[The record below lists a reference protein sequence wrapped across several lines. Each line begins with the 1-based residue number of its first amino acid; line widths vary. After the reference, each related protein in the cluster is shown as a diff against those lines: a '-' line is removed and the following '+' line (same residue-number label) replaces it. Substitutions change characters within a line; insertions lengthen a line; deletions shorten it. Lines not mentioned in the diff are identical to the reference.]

1 MIPILVYMDQKKKY
15 HSQLTRRSF
24 IKKTGLTTSLF
35 SLYPLSFS
43 SFFSNSTD
51 DKRII
56 VIGAG
61 LAGLSCAYELD
72 QAGFNVILIEA
83 RSRPGGRVNTYREPF
98 SDNLYSEMGAEYV
111 DSSDTY
117 IHEYCKKFDL
127 KVLPAK
133 QYDGVYVKGQ
143 TSTIEG
149 LRSGRDLLPFKGALE
164 GKLFG
169 QEVQYIQ
176 KWIDLVK
183 QKGISSPEVQAL
195 DKISVEDIL
204 KEGGAPKDII
214 DLYTY
219 ANATEQTA
227 VPSKMSALYMVL
239 SNTRTSNFSENTV
252 EGRIFGG
259 NDQLPKTFAKK
270 LGTKIMYNR
279 PLQRLDYDSNGI
291 TATVKENE
299 RLVQIPAK
307 KCVLAIPASI
317 LKNIDINPGF
327 SIEKINCINN
337 QQYGHA
343 MKIAMQ
349 YRQRFWDDKN
359 SIGQRVF
366 TDTPLRR
373 VYHFSIDQPG
383 PRGILLSFTSGED
396 AIKLGRLDKNE
407 RLNIAQNTCRDIWP
421 EAPNFWEKGV
431 VKYWNEDPWVKA
443 SYSFAGIGQ
452 KGFREILAKPEG
464 PVFFAGEH
472 TAIQRASMNGAIESG
487 MRVTEELK
495 RADIS

>member
-149 LRSGRDLLPFKGALE
+149 LRSGRDLLPFNGALE

-349 YRQRFWDDKN
+349 YRQRFWDNKN

>member
-1 MIPILVYMDQKKKY
+1 MIKNQN
-15 HSQLTRRSF
+15 QFTRRTF
-24 IKKTGLTTSLF
+24 IKKAGLTTSLF
-35 SLYPLSFS
+35 SLYPLSYS
-43 SFFSNSTD
+43 SIFSNSTD

-72 QAGFNVILIEA
+72 QAGFNVMLIEA
-83 RSRPGGRVNTYREPF
+83 RSRPGGRVNTYRDPF

-117 IHEYCKKFDL
+117 IQEYCKKFNL
-127 KVLPAK
+127 KILPAK

-143 TSTIEG
+143 TSSIEG
-149 LRSGRDLLPFKGALE
+149 LRSGRDLLPFKGTLE

-183 QKGISSPEVQAL
+183 LKGINSPEVQAL
-195 DKISVEDIL
+195 DRISVEDIL

-219 ANATEQTA
+219 ANATEETA
-227 VPSKMSALYMVL
+227 VPSKMSALYMIL

-252 EGRIFGG
+252 EGRILGG
-259 NDQLPKTFAKK
+259 NDQLPKTLAQK

-279 PLQRLDYDSNGI
+279 PLLRLDYNSNGI
-291 TATVKENE
+291 IATVKEKQ

-317 LKNIDINPGF
+317 LKNIEINPGF
-327 SIEKINCINN
+327 SEEKINCINN

-349 YRQRFWDDKN
+349 YRQRFWDNKN

-396 AIKLGRLDKNE
+396 AIKLGKLDNKK
-407 RLNIAQNTCRDIWP
+407 RLNIAQNTCRNIWP
-421 EAPNFWEKGV
+421 EAPMFWEKGV

-443 SYSFAGIGQ
+443 SYSFAGVGQ

-487 MRVTEELK
+487 MRVTDELK
-495 RADIS
+495 RAEPS

>member
-1 MIPILVYMDQKKKY
+1 MDQKKKY

-149 LRSGRDLLPFKGALE
+149 LRSGRDLLPFNGALE

-349 YRQRFWDDKN
+349 YRQRFWDNKN

-366 TDTPLRR
+366 TDTPLR
-373 VYHFSIDQPG
+373 
-383 PRGILLSFTSGED
+383 
-396 AIKLGRLDKNE
+396 
-407 RLNIAQNTCRDIWP
+407 
-421 EAPNFWEKGV
+421 
-431 VKYWNEDPWVKA
+431 
-443 SYSFAGIGQ
+443 
-452 KGFREILAKPEG
+452 
-464 PVFFAGEH
+464 
-472 TAIQRASMNGAIESG
+472 
-487 MRVTEELK
+487 
-495 RADIS
+495 

>member
-1 MIPILVYMDQKKKY
+1 MATSLV
-15 HSQLTRRSF
+15 SISP
-24 IKKTGLTTSLF
+24 LTTSSIF
-35 SLYPLSFS
+35 SAS
-43 SFFSNSTD
+43 SD

-56 VIGAG
+56 VVGAG

-83 RSRPGGRVNTYREPF
+83 RSRPGGRVRTYRDPF
-98 SDNLYSEMGAEYV
+98 ADNLYAEMGAEYV
-111 DSSDTY
+111 DSTDTY
-117 IHEYCKKFDL
+117 VKEYCKKFDL

-133 QYDGVYVKGQ
+133 QYDGVFVRNQRLSMK
-143 TSTIEG
+143 G
-149 LRSGRDLLPFKGALE
+149 LRSGADLLPFKGTLK

-183 QKGISSPEVQAL
+183 KKGVTSPEVQAL
-195 DKISVEDIL
+195 DKMSVEEIL
-204 KEGGAPKDII
+204 KYGGAPKDII

-219 ANATEQTA
+219 TNATEETT
-227 VPSKMSALYMVL
+227 VPSKMSALNMVL
-239 SNTRTSNFSENTV
+239 ANTKISSFNENTV

-259 NDQLPKTFAKK
+259 NDQLPRIFAKK
-270 LGTKIMYNR
+270 LGSKIKYNR
-279 PLQRLDYDSNGI
+279 SLQRLDFDSKGV

-299 RLVQIPAK
+299 KLTSITAI

-317 LKNIDINPGF
+317 LKNININPGF
-327 SIEKINCINN
+327 STEKTNCIKT

-349 YRQRFWDDKN
+349 YRRRFWDDKN

-366 TDTPLRR
+366 TDTSLRR
-373 VYHFSIDQPG
+373 IYHFSIDQPG

-396 AIKLGRLDKNE
+396 AIKLGRLDENK
-407 RLNIAQNTCRDIWP
+407 RMKIAQNTCKNIWSESP
-421 EAPNFWEKGV
+421 QYWEKGIT
-431 VKYWNEDPWVKA
+431 KYWNEDPWVKA
-443 SYSFAGIGQ
+443 SYSVDGIGQ
-452 KGFREILAKPEG
+452 KDFREILAKPEG

-487 MRVTEELK
+487 LRVIDELK
-495 RADIS
+495 RAVKV

>member
-1 MIPILVYMDQKKKY
+1 M
-15 HSQLTRRSF
+15 
-24 IKKTGLTTSLF
+24 
-35 SLYPLSFS
+35 
-43 SFFSNSTD
+43 
-51 DKRII
+51 
-56 VIGAG
+56 
-61 LAGLSCAYELD
+61 
-72 QAGFNVILIEA
+72 
-83 RSRPGGRVNTYREPF
+83 
-98 SDNLYSEMGAEYV
+98 
-111 DSSDTY
+111 
-117 IHEYCKKFDL
+117 
-127 KVLPAK
+127 PAK

-143 TSTIEG
+143 TSTIKG
-149 LRSGRDLLPFKGALE
+149 LRSGRDLLPFQGALE

-204 KEGGAPKDII
+204 KKGGAPKDII

-219 ANATEQTA
+219 ANATEATA

-259 NDQLPKTFAKK
+259 NDQLPKTLAKK
-270 LGTKIMYNR
+270 LGTKIMYNK

-291 TATVKENE
+291 TATVKENK

-349 YRQRFWDDKN
+349 YRQRFWDNNN

-396 AIKLGRLDKNE
+396 AIKLGRLDNNK
-407 RLNIAQNTCRDIWP
+407 RLNIAQNTCRNLWP
-421 EAPNFWEKGV
+421 EAPKFWEKGV

-443 SYSFAGIGQ
+443 SYSFAGVGQ
-452 KGFREILAKPEG
+452 KDFREILAKPEG
-464 PVFFAGEH
+464 PIFFAGEH
-472 TAIQRASMNGAIESG
+472 TAFQRASMNGAIESG
-487 MRVTEELK
+487 L
-495 RADIS
+495 RAKGRIEKSRDTII

>member
-1 MIPILVYMDQKKKY
+1 MDQKKKY

-149 LRSGRDLLPFKGALE
+149 LRSGRDLLPFNGALE

>member
-1 MIPILVYMDQKKKY
+1 MIKNQN
-15 HSQLTRRSF
+15 QFTRRTF
-24 IKKTGLTTSLF
+24 IKKVGLTTSLF
-35 SLYPLSFS
+35 SLYPLSYS
-43 SFFSNSTD
+43 SIFSNSTD

-72 QAGFNVILIEA
+72 QAGFNVMLIEA
-83 RSRPGGRVNTYREPF
+83 RSRPGGRVNTYRDPF

-117 IHEYCKKFDL
+117 IQEYCKKFNL
-127 KVLPAK
+127 KILPAK

-143 TSTIEG
+143 TSSIEG
-149 LRSGRDLLPFKGALE
+149 LRSGRDLLPFKGTLE

-183 QKGISSPEVQAL
+183 LKGINSPEVQAL
-195 DKISVEDIL
+195 DRISVEDIL

-219 ANATEQTA
+219 ANATEETA
-227 VPSKMSALYMVL
+227 VPSKMSALYMIL

-252 EGRIFGG
+252 EGRILGG
-259 NDQLPKTFAKK
+259 NDQLPKTLAQK

-279 PLQRLDYDSNGI
+279 PLLRLDYNSNGI
-291 TATVKENE
+291 IATVKEKQ

-317 LKNIDINPGF
+317 LKNIEINPGF
-327 SIEKINCINN
+327 SEEKINCINN

-349 YRQRFWDDKN
+349 YRQRFWDNKN

-396 AIKLGRLDKNE
+396 AIKLGKLDNKK
-407 RLNIAQNTCRDIWP
+407 RLNIAQNSCRNIWP
-421 EAPNFWEKGV
+421 EAPMFWEKGV
-431 VKYWNEDPWVKA
+431 VKYWNEDPWIKA
-443 SYSFAGIGQ
+443 SYSFAGVGQ

-487 MRVTEELK
+487 MRVTDELK
-495 RADIS
+495 RAESS

>member
-149 LRSGRDLLPFKGALE
+149 LRSGRDLLPFNGALE

-291 TATVKENE
+291 TATLKENE

-349 YRQRFWDDKN
+349 YRQRFWDNKN

>member
-1 MIPILVYMDQKKKY
+1 MIKNQN
-15 HSQLTRRSF
+15 QFTRRTF
-24 IKKTGLTTSLF
+24 IKKAGLTTSLF
-35 SLYPLSFS
+35 SLYPLSYS
-43 SFFSNSTD
+43 SIFSNSTD

-72 QAGFNVILIEA
+72 QAGFNVMLIEA
-83 RSRPGGRVNTYREPF
+83 RSRPGGRVNTYRDPF

-117 IHEYCKKFDL
+117 IQEYCKKFNL
-127 KVLPAK
+127 KILPAK

-143 TSTIEG
+143 TSSIEG
-149 LRSGRDLLPFKGALE
+149 LRSGRDLLPFKGTLE

-183 QKGISSPEVQAL
+183 LKGINSPEVQAL
-195 DKISVEDIL
+195 DRISVEDIL

-219 ANATEQTA
+219 ANATEETA
-227 VPSKMSALYMVL
+227 VPSKMSALYMIL

-252 EGRIFGG
+252 EGRILGG
-259 NDQLPKTFAKK
+259 NDQLPKTLVQK

-279 PLQRLDYDSNGI
+279 PLLRLDYNSNGI
-291 TATVKENE
+291 IATVKEKQ

-317 LKNIDINPGF
+317 LKNIEINPGF
-327 SIEKINCINN
+327 SEEKINCINN

-349 YRQRFWDDKN
+349 YRQRFWDNKN

-396 AIKLGRLDKNE
+396 AIKLGKLDNKK
-407 RLNIAQNTCRDIWP
+407 RLNIAQNTCRNIWP
-421 EAPNFWEKGV
+421 EAPMFWEKGV

-443 SYSFAGIGQ
+443 SYSFAGVGQ

-487 MRVTEELK
+487 MRVTDELK
-495 RADIS
+495 RAESS

>member
-1 MIPILVYMDQKKKY
+1 MIKNQN
-15 HSQLTRRSF
+15 QFTRRTF
-24 IKKTGLTTSLF
+24 IKKAGLTTSLF
-35 SLYPLSFS
+35 SLYPLSYS
-43 SFFSNSTD
+43 SIFSNSTD

-72 QAGFNVILIEA
+72 QAGFNVMLIEA

-117 IHEYCKKFDL
+117 IQEYCKKFNL
-127 KVLPAK
+127 KILPAK

-143 TSTIEG
+143 TSSIEG
-149 LRSGRDLLPFKGALE
+149 LKSGRDLLPFKGTLE

-183 QKGISSPEVQAL
+183 LKGINSPEVQAL
-195 DKISVEDIL
+195 DRISVEDIL

-219 ANATEQTA
+219 ANATEETA
-227 VPSKMSALYMVL
+227 VPSKMSALYMIL

-252 EGRIFGG
+252 EGRILGG
-259 NDQLPKTFAKK
+259 NDQLPKTLAQK

-279 PLQRLDYDSNGI
+279 PLLRLDYNSNGI
-291 TATVKENE
+291 IATVKEKQ

-317 LKNIDINPGF
+317 LKNIEINPGF
-327 SIEKINCINN
+327 SEEKINCINN

-349 YRQRFWDDKN
+349 YRQRFWDNKN

-396 AIKLGRLDKNE
+396 AIKLGKLDNKK
-407 RLNIAQNTCRDIWP
+407 RLNIAQNTCRNIWP
-421 EAPNFWEKGV
+421 EAPMFWEKGV

-443 SYSFAGIGQ
+443 SYSFAGVGQ

-487 MRVTEELK
+487 MRVTDELK
-495 RADIS
+495 RAESS

>member
-1 MIPILVYMDQKKKY
+1 MIKNQN
-15 HSQLTRRSF
+15 QFTRRTF
-24 IKKTGLTTSLF
+24 IKKAGLTTSLF
-35 SLYPLSFS
+35 SLYPLSYS
-43 SFFSNSTD
+43 SIFSNSTD

-72 QAGFNVILIEA
+72 QAGFNVMLIEA

-117 IHEYCKKFDL
+117 IQEYCKKFNL
-127 KVLPAK
+127 KILPAK

-143 TSTIEG
+143 TSSIEG
-149 LRSGRDLLPFKGALE
+149 LRSGRDLLPFKGTLE

-183 QKGISSPEVQAL
+183 LKGINSPEVQAL
-195 DKISVEDIL
+195 DRISVEDIL

-219 ANATEQTA
+219 ANATEETA
-227 VPSKMSALYMVL
+227 VPSKMSALYMIL

-252 EGRIFGG
+252 EGRILGG
-259 NDQLPKTFAKK
+259 NDQLPKTLAQK

-279 PLQRLDYDSNGI
+279 PLLRLDYNSNGI
-291 TATVKENE
+291 IATVKEKQ

-317 LKNIDINPGF
+317 LKNIEINPGF
-327 SIEKINCINN
+327 SEEKINCINN

-349 YRQRFWDDKN
+349 YRQRFWDNKN

-396 AIKLGRLDKNE
+396 AIKLGKLDNKK
-407 RLNIAQNTCRDIWP
+407 RLNIAQNSCRNIWP
-421 EAPNFWEKGV
+421 EAPMFWEKGV
-431 VKYWNEDPWVKA
+431 VKYWNEDPWIKA
-443 SYSFAGIGQ
+443 SYSFAGVGQ

-487 MRVTEELK
+487 MRVTDELK
-495 RADIS
+495 RAESS

>member
-1 MIPILVYMDQKKKY
+1 MIKNQN
-15 HSQLTRRSF
+15 QLTRRKF
-24 IKKTGLTTSLF
+24 IKKAGLTTSLF
-35 SLYPLSFS
+35 SFYPLPFS
-43 SFFSNSTD
+43 SIFSNSTD

-61 LAGLSCAYELD
+61 LAGLTCAYELD

-83 RSRPGGRVNTYREPF
+83 RSRPGGRVSTYREPF

-149 LRSGRDLLPFKGALE
+149 LRSGRDLLPFKGTLE

-176 KWIDLVK
+176 KWIDLVE

-204 KEGGAPKDII
+204 KKGGAPKDII

-219 ANATEQTA
+219 ANATEETA

-239 SNTRTSNFSENTV
+239 SNIRTSNFSENTV

-259 NDQLPKTFAKK
+259 NDQLPKTLAKK

-279 PLQRLDYDSNGI
+279 ALQRLDYDSNGI

-349 YRQRFWDDKN
+349 YRQRFWDNKN

-366 TDTPLRR
+366 TDTPLRM

-407 RLNIAQNTCRDIWP
+407 RLNIAQKTCRNIWP
-421 EAPNFWEKGV
+421 EAPKFWEKGV

-443 SYSFAGIGQ
+443 SYSYAGVGQ

-472 TAIQRASMNGAIESG
+472 TAIQRASMNGVIVSG

-495 RADIS
+495 RAEIS

>member
-1 MIPILVYMDQKKKY
+1 MATSLV
-15 HSQLTRRSF
+15 SISP
-24 IKKTGLTTSLF
+24 LTTSSIF
-35 SLYPLSFS
+35 SAS
-43 SFFSNSTD
+43 SD

-56 VIGAG
+56 VVGAG

-83 RSRPGGRVNTYREPF
+83 RSRPGGRVRTYRDPF
-98 SDNLYSEMGAEYV
+98 ADNLYAEMGAEYV
-111 DSSDTY
+111 DSTDTY
-117 IHEYCKKFDL
+117 VKEYCKKFDL
-127 KVLPAK
+127 KVLPAR
-133 QYDGVYVKGQ
+133 QYDGVYVRGQ
-143 TSTIEG
+143 RLTMKG
-149 LRSGRDLLPFKGALE
+149 LRSGADVLPFKGTLK

-183 QKGISSPEVQAL
+183 KKGVTSPEVQAL
-195 DKISVEDIL
+195 DKMSVEEIL
-204 KEGGAPKDII
+204 KYGGAPKDII

-219 ANATEQTA
+219 TNATEETT
-227 VPSKMSALYMVL
+227 VPSKMSALNMVL
-239 SNTRTSNFSENTV
+239 ANTKISSFNENTV

-259 NDQLPKTFAKK
+259 NDQLPRIFAKK
-270 LGTKIMYNR
+270 LGSKIKYNR
-279 PLQRLDYDSNGI
+279 SLQRLDFDSKGV

-299 RLVQIPAK
+299 KLTSITAI

-317 LKNIDINPGF
+317 LKNININPGF
-327 SIEKINCINN
+327 STEKTNCIKT

-349 YRQRFWDDKN
+349 YRRRFWDDKN

-366 TDTPLRR
+366 TDTSLRR
-373 VYHFSIDQPG
+373 IYHFSIDQPG

-396 AIKLGRLDKNE
+396 AIKLGRLDENK
-407 RLNIAQNTCRDIWP
+407 RMKIAQNTCKNIWSESP
-421 EAPNFWEKGV
+421 QYWEKGIT
-431 VKYWNEDPWVKA
+431 KYWNEDPWVKA
-443 SYSFAGIGQ
+443 SYSVDGIGQ
-452 KGFREILAKPEG
+452 KDFREILAKPEG

-487 MRVTEELK
+487 LRVIDELK
-495 RADIS
+495 RAVKV

>member
-149 LRSGRDLLPFKGALE
+149 LRSGRDLLPFNGALE

-183 QKGISSPEVQAL
+183 LKGISSPEVQAL

>member
-1 MIPILVYMDQKKKY
+1 MIKNQN
-15 HSQLTRRSF
+15 QFTRRTF
-24 IKKTGLTTSLF
+24 IKKAGLTTSLF
-35 SLYPLSFS
+35 SLYPLSYS
-43 SFFSNSTD
+43 SIFSNSTD

-72 QAGFNVILIEA
+72 QAGFNVMLIEA

-117 IHEYCKKFDL
+117 IQEYCKKFNL
-127 KVLPAK
+127 KILPAK

-143 TSTIEG
+143 TSSIEG
-149 LRSGRDLLPFKGALE
+149 LKSGRDLLPFKGTLE

-183 QKGISSPEVQAL
+183 LKGINSPEVQAL
-195 DKISVEDIL
+195 DRISVEDIL

-219 ANATEQTA
+219 ANATEETA
-227 VPSKMSALYMVL
+227 VPSKMSALYMIL

-252 EGRIFGG
+252 EGRILGG
-259 NDQLPKTFAKK
+259 NDQLPKTLAQK

-279 PLQRLDYDSNGI
+279 PLLRLDYNSNGI
-291 TATVKENE
+291 IATVKEKQ

-317 LKNIDINPGF
+317 LKNIEINPGF
-327 SIEKINCINN
+327 SEEKINCINN

-349 YRQRFWDDKN
+349 YRQRFWDNKN

-396 AIKLGRLDKNE
+396 AIKLGKLDNKK
-407 RLNIAQNTCRDIWP
+407 RLNIAQNSCRNIWP
-421 EAPNFWEKGV
+421 EAPMFWEKGV

-443 SYSFAGIGQ
+443 SYSFAGVGQ

-487 MRVTEELK
+487 MRVTDELK
-495 RADIS
+495 RAESS

>member
-56 VIGAG
+56 VICAG

>member
-1 MIPILVYMDQKKKY
+1 MRSSENKN
-15 HSQLTRRSF
+15 QLTRRSF
-24 IKKTGLTTSLF
+24 LKTTSVATSLASISPLTISSIF
-35 SLYPLSFS
+35 SAS
-43 SFFSNSTD
+43 SD

-56 VIGAG
+56 VVGAG

-83 RSRPGGRVNTYREPF
+83 RSRPGGRVRTYRDPF
-98 SDNLYSEMGAEYV
+98 ADNLYAEMGAEYV
-111 DSSDTY
+111 DSTDMY
-117 IHEYCKKFDL
+117 VKEYCKKFDL

-133 QYDGVYVKGQ
+133 QYDGVYVRGQ
-143 TSTIEG
+143 RLTMEG
-149 LRSGRDLLPFKGALE
+149 LRSGKDLLPFKGTLK

-176 KWIDLVK
+176 KWIDLVN
-183 QKGISSPEVQAL
+183 QKGVSYPEVQAL
-195 DKISVEDIL
+195 DKISVEEML
-204 KEGGAPKDII
+204 KKGGAPKDII

-219 ANATEQTA
+219 TNATESTT

-239 SNTRTSNFSENTV
+239 ANTRTSAFNENTE

-259 NDQLPKTFAKK
+259 NNQLPKIFAKK
-270 LGTKIMYNR
+270 LGTKIKYNR
-279 PLQRLDYDSNGI
+279 SLQSLVFDSKGVIATIEENGKKTTI
-291 TATVKENE
+291 KG
-299 RLVQIPAK
+299 I

-317 LKNIDINPGF
+317 LRNVNINPGF
-327 SIEKINCINN
+327 SIEKINCIQN

-349 YRQRFWDDKN
+349 YRRRFWDDKN

-366 TDTPLRR
+366 TDTSLRR
-373 VYHFSIDQPG
+373 IYHFSIDQPG

-396 AIKLGRLDKNE
+396 AIKLGRLDENK
-407 RLNIAQNTCRDIWP
+407 RVKIAQNTCKNIWP
-421 EAPNFWEKGV
+421 ESPQYWEKGIT
-431 VKYWNEDPWVKA
+431 KYWNEDPWVKA
-443 SYSFAGIGQ
+443 SYSLAGIGQ
-452 KGFREILAKPEG
+452 KGFREILAKREG

-487 MRVTEELK
+487 LRVMEELK
-495 RADIS
+495 REVKV

>member
-1 MIPILVYMDQKKKY
+1 MIKNKN
-15 HSQLTRRSF
+15 QLTRRTF
-24 IKKTGLTTSLF
+24 IKKAGLTTSLF
-35 SLYPLSFS
+35 SFYPLPFS
-43 SFFSNSTD
+43 SIFSNSTD

-219 ANATEQTA
+219 ANATEATA
-227 VPSKMSALYMVL
+227 VASKMSALYMVL

>member
-1 MIPILVYMDQKKKY
+1 MDQKKKY

-143 TSTIEG
+143 PSTIEG

-183 QKGISSPEVQAL
+183 LKGISSPEVQAL

-219 ANATEQTA
+219 ANATEATA
-227 VPSKMSALYMVL
+227 VASKMSALYMVL

-291 TATVKENE
+291 TATVKENQ

-396 AIKLGRLDKNE
+396 AIKLGRLDNNK
-407 RLNIAQNTCRDIWP
+407 RLNIAQNTCRNIWP
-421 EAPNFWEKGV
+421 EAPKFWEKGV

-464 PVFFAGEH
+464 PIFFAGEH

-495 RADIS
+495 RAETS

>member
-35 SLYPLSFS
+35 SVYPFPFS
-43 SFFSNSTD
+43 SIFSNSTD

-72 QAGFNVILIEA
+72 QAGFNVLLIEA

-183 QKGISSPEVQAL
+183 QKGISLPEVQAL

-219 ANATEQTA
+219 ANATEETA
-227 VPSKMSALYMVL
+227 VPSKMSALNMVL

-291 TATVKENE
+291 TASVIENK

-349 YRQRFWDDKN
+349 YRQRFWDDKT

-396 AIKLGRLDKNE
+396 AIKLGRLDNNK
-407 RLNIAQNTCRDIWP
+407 RLNIAQNTCSNIWP

-443 SYSFAGIGQ
+443 SYSFAGVGQ

-495 RADIS
+495 RAEAS

>member
-1 MIPILVYMDQKKKY
+1 MIKNQN
-15 HSQLTRRSF
+15 QFTRRTF
-24 IKKTGLTTSLF
+24 IKKAGLTTSLF
-35 SLYPLSFS
+35 SLYPLSYS
-43 SFFSNSTD
+43 SIFSNSTD

-72 QAGFNVILIEA
+72 QAGFNVMLIEA

-117 IHEYCKKFDL
+117 IQEYCKKFNL
-127 KVLPAK
+127 KILPAK

-143 TSTIEG
+143 TSSIEG
-149 LRSGRDLLPFKGALE
+149 LRSGRDLLPFKGTLE

-183 QKGISSPEVQAL
+183 LKGINSPEVQAL
-195 DKISVEDIL
+195 DRISVEDIL

-219 ANATEQTA
+219 ANATEETA
-227 VPSKMSALYMVL
+227 VPSKMSALYMIL

-252 EGRIFGG
+252 EGRILGG
-259 NDQLPKTFAKK
+259 NDQLPKTLAQK

-279 PLQRLDYDSNGI
+279 PLLRLDYNSNGI
-291 TATVKENE
+291 IATVKEKQ

-317 LKNIDINPGF
+317 LKNIEINPGF
-327 SIEKINCINN
+327 SEEKINCINN

-349 YRQRFWDDKN
+349 YRQRFWDNKN

-396 AIKLGRLDKNE
+396 AIKLGKLDNKK
-407 RLNIAQNTCRDIWP
+407 RLNIAQNTCRNIWP
-421 EAPNFWEKGV
+421 EAPMFWEKGV

-443 SYSFAGIGQ
+443 SYSFAGVGQ

-487 MRVTEELK
+487 MRVTDELK
-495 RADIS
+495 RAESS

>member
-1 MIPILVYMDQKKKY
+1 MIKNQN
-15 HSQLTRRSF
+15 QFTRRTF
-24 IKKTGLTTSLF
+24 IKKAGLTTSLF
-35 SLYPLSFS
+35 SLYPLSYS
-43 SFFSNSTD
+43 SIFSNSTD

-72 QAGFNVILIEA
+72 QAGFNVMLIEA

-117 IHEYCKKFDL
+117 IQEYCKKFNL
-127 KVLPAK
+127 KILPAK

-143 TSTIEG
+143 TSSIEG
-149 LRSGRDLLPFKGALE
+149 LRSGRDLLPFKGTLE

-183 QKGISSPEVQAL
+183 LKGINSPEVQAL
-195 DKISVEDIL
+195 DRISVEDIL

-219 ANATEQTA
+219 ANATEETA
-227 VPSKMSALYMVL
+227 VPSKMSALYMIL

-252 EGRIFGG
+252 EGRILGG
-259 NDQLPKTFAKK
+259 NDQLPKTLAQK

-279 PLQRLDYDSNGI
+279 PLLRLDYNSNGI
-291 TATVKENE
+291 IATVKEKQ

-317 LKNIDINPGF
+317 LKNIEINPGF
-327 SIEKINCINN
+327 SEEKINCINN

-349 YRQRFWDDKN
+349 YRQRFWDDKT

-396 AIKLGRLDKNE
+396 AIKLGRLDNNK
-407 RLNIAQNTCRDIWP
+407 RLNIAQNTCSNIWP

-443 SYSFAGIGQ
+443 SYSFAGVGQ

-487 MRVTEELK
+487 MRVTDELK
-495 RADIS
+495 RAESS

>member
-1 MIPILVYMDQKKKY
+1 MIKNQN
-15 HSQLTRRSF
+15 QFTRRTF
-24 IKKTGLTTSLF
+24 IKKAGLTTSLF
-35 SLYPLSFS
+35 SLYPLSYS
-43 SFFSNSTD
+43 SIFSNSTD

-72 QAGFNVILIEA
+72 QAGFNVMLIEA
-83 RSRPGGRVNTYREPF
+83 RSRPGGRVNTYRDPF

-117 IHEYCKKFDL
+117 IQEYCKKFNL
-127 KVLPAK
+127 KILPAK

-143 TSTIEG
+143 TSSIEG
-149 LRSGRDLLPFKGALE
+149 LRSGRDLLPFKGTLE

-183 QKGISSPEVQAL
+183 LKGINSPEVQAL
-195 DKISVEDIL
+195 DRISVEDIL

-219 ANATEQTA
+219 ANATEETA
-227 VPSKMSALYMVL
+227 VPSKMSALYMIL

-252 EGRIFGG
+252 EGRILGG
-259 NDQLPKTFAKK
+259 NDQLPKTLAQK

-279 PLQRLDYDSNGI
+279 PLLRLDYNSNGI
-291 TATVKENE
+291 IATVKEKQ

-317 LKNIDINPGF
+317 LKNIEINPGF
-327 SIEKINCINN
+327 SEEKINCINN

-349 YRQRFWDDKN
+349 YRQRFWDNKN

-396 AIKLGRLDKNE
+396 AIKLGKLDNKK
-407 RLNIAQNTCRDIWP
+407 RLNIAQNTCRNIWP
-421 EAPNFWEKGV
+421 EAPMFWEKGV

-443 SYSFAGIGQ
+443 SYSFAGVGQ

-487 MRVTEELK
+487 MRVTDELK
-495 RADIS
+495 RAESS

>member
-349 YRQRFWDDKN
+349 YRQRFWDNKN

>member
-1 MIPILVYMDQKKKY
+1 MIKNKN
-15 HSQLTRRSF
+15 QLTRRTF
-24 IKKTGLTTSLF
+24 IKKAGLTTSLF
-35 SLYPLSFS
+35 SFYPLPFS
-43 SFFSNSTD
+43 SIFSNSTD

-83 RSRPGGRVNTYREPF
+83 RSRPGGRVSTYREPF

-111 DSSDTY
+111 DSSDMY
-117 IHEYCKKFDL
+117 VREYCKKFDL

-143 TSTIEG
+143 TSTIKG

-204 KEGGAPKDII
+204 KKGGAPKDII

-219 ANATEQTA
+219 ANATEATA

-259 NDQLPKTFAKK
+259 NDQLPKTLAKK
-270 LGTKIMYNR
+270 LGTKIMYNK

-291 TATVKENE
+291 TATVKENK

-396 AIKLGRLDKNE
+396 AIKLGRLDNNK
-407 RLNIAQNTCRDIWP
+407 RLNIAQNTCRNIWP
-421 EAPNFWEKGV
+421 EAPKFWEKGV

-443 SYSFAGIGQ
+443 SYSFAGVGQ

-464 PVFFAGEH
+464 PIFFAGEH
-472 TAIQRASMNGAIESG
+472 TAIQRATMNGAIESG
-487 MRVTEELK
+487 MRVTKELK
-495 RADIS
+495 RAETS

>member
-1 MIPILVYMDQKKKY
+1 MAKKDNN
-15 HSQLTRRSF
+15 QLSRRTF
-24 IKKTGLTTSLF
+24 IKNTGLTTSMF
-35 SLYPLSFS
+35 SLYPLLTPSTFN
-43 SFFSNSTD
+43 NSTD
-51 DKRII
+51 EKRII

-72 QAGFNVILIEA
+72 KAGYNVLLIEA
-83 RSRPGGRVNTYREPF
+83 SSRPGGRISTYRTTF

-117 IHEYCKKFDL
+117 IHKYCKMFGL
-127 KVLPAK
+127 NVLPAK

-143 TSTIEG
+143 RLSIEG
-149 LRSGRDLLPFKGALE
+149 LKSGKETLPYKGTHE

-169 QEVQYIQ
+169 QEVKYIQ

-183 QKGISSPEVQAL
+183 QKGVSSPEVQAL
-195 DKISVEDIL
+195 DTRSVEDIL
-204 KEGGAPKDII
+204 KEGGATNDII

-219 ANATEQTA
+219 ANATEETTL
-227 VPSKMSALYMVL
+227 PSKMSALQMVL
-239 SNTRTSNFSENTV
+239 SNTRTSSFSENTV

-259 NDQLPKTFAKK
+259 NDQLPKMFAKK
-270 LGTKIMYNR
+270 LGTKILYNR
-279 PLQRLDYDSNGI
+279 PLQSLDYDSNGV
-291 TATVKENE
+291 TVTVNENQKP
-299 RLVQIPAK
+299 VQISAK
-307 KCVLAIPASI
+307 KCVLAIPTTI
-317 LKNIDINPGF
+317 LKNININPGF
-327 SIEKINCINN
+327 SPEKMKCIKD

-349 YRQRFWDDKN
+349 YKERFWGNKK

-396 AIKLGRLDKNE
+396 AKKLGKLDNSKRLEIAKSTCKNIWRESE
-407 RLNIAQNTCRDIWP
+407 R
-421 EAPNFWEKGV
+421 FWEKGV
-431 VKYWNEDPWVKA
+431 VKYWNEDPWAKA
-443 SYSFAGIGQ
+443 SYSFDAVGQ
-452 KGFREILAKPEG
+452 QSFRKILAKPEG

-487 MRVTEELK
+487 LRVVEEIK
-495 RADIS
+495 NSNGGKT